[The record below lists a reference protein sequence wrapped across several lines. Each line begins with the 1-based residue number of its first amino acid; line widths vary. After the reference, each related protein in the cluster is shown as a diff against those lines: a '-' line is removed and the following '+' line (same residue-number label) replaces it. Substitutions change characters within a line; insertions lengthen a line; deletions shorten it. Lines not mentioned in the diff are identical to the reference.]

1 MPLIDV
7 KKQQEAKAQVA
18 GICKDKLPS
27 NRRLPLWTD
36 LANPKLA
43 DVWLQGTGT
52 LFGDGK
58 TYGDNLSGKDEYVRL
73 RNDWYQGN
81 FFRTNKGHMVYIGNA
96 KHFDTVA
103 VLGNNLFGKEKD
115 NYLRFHTAR
124 GNSNNDR
131 FLTGGGWA
139 ERFSKL
145 MLMPQ
150 SETGSFVYTKHPVH
164 NGISYAN
171 WWDLLQKIEQS
182 SIPTNK
188 VIVLTYDDTG
198 IIALDRIAQDLANFY
213 AEYGTYIIGALAVAS
228 AIVTAGST
236 AALYL
241 STATKIFSASKVV
254 IDKLATGKPVTST
267 DLMSATGGLLPKESE
282 KYIQTAMNVGANL
295 EQFNKTKNPQAL
307 LRASAEMGIKKEQII
322 NVVDGF
328 VGKKGA
334 DSASFLL
341 NSIEQGAK
349 VDNVMLT
356 MTVLKAQGIV
366 NTSSF
371 NAQTAEMARQFINN
385 TGKEN
390 SPIVQNIATNS
401 LGNVMNAIIPNINNV
416 SKVVLDDMRNK
427 MSQEEYRSWCNM
439 ASARNDLDTA
449 LPNLAY
455 TTMIQQAIESS
466 NANMPYMLP
475 PDVPKEYRACMA
487 LQITADTGIPV
498 VDPFSI
504 KVPATR
510 TTRTTTNKT
519 VIPPKAKK
527 KLRKEYR

>member
-81 FFRTNKGHMVYIGNA
+81 YFRTNKGHMVYIGNE

-103 VLGNNLFGKEKD
+103 VLGNGLFGKEGD
-115 NYLRFHTAR
+115 NYLRFHTGR
-124 GNSNNDR
+124 GFDNNKILRD
-131 FLTGGGWA
+131 GGWA
-139 ERFSKL
+139 ERFSRL
-145 MLMPQ
+145 MFMPQ
-150 SETGSFVYTKHPVH
+150 SETKTWVYRTLPVH
-164 NGISYAN
+164 NGIRYAN
-171 WWDLLQKIEQS
+171 WWDLLRQIEES
-182 SIPTNK
+182 PIPTNK
-188 VIVLTYDDTG
+188 VIVITYSDEG
-198 IIALDRIAQDLANFY
+198 VIALDRIAKDIAKFY
-213 AEYGTYIIGALAVAS
+213 AEYGTYIIGALAIAGT
-228 AIVTAGST
+228 IFTAGT
-236 AALYL
+236 LGATIV
-241 STATKIFSASKVV
+241 STATQIFNGSKTI
-254 IDKLATGKPVTST
+254 IDKLAKGQPITPTEI
-267 DLMSATGGLLPKESE
+267 MSATGGLLPKESE

-295 EQFNKTKNPQAL
+295 DQFNKTRDPQAL

-349 VDNVMLT
+349 IDNVMLT

-475 PDVPKEYRACMA
+475 PDVPKEYRSCMA

-504 KVPATR
+504 KVPAK
-510 TTRTTTNKT
+510 TTTGTTTNKT
-519 VIPPKAKK
+519 VTPPKPKK
-527 KLRKEYR
+527 KMRKEYR

>member
-7 KKQQEAKAQVA
+7 KKQQEAKAQVQS
-18 GICKDKLPS
+18 ICKDKLPS

-36 LANPKLA
+36 LTNPKLA

-58 TYGDNLSGKDEYVRL
+58 TYGTNLSGKDEYIRL

-81 FFRTNKGHMVYIGNA
+81 FYRTNKGHIVYIGNA

-103 VLGNNLFGKEKD
+103 VLGNNLFGKEGD

-124 GNSNNDR
+124 GNRNNDR

-139 ERFSKL
+139 ERFTRL
-145 MLMPQ
+145 MFMPQ
-150 SETGSFVYTKHPVH
+150 SETKTFVYTQQPVH
-164 NGISYAN
+164 NGIRYGN
-171 WWDLLQKIEQS
+171 WFDLLQKIEQS
-182 SIPTNK
+182 PIPTNK
-188 VIVLTYDDTG
+188 VIVLTYDDEG
-198 IIALDRIAQDLANFY
+198 IIALDKIAKDLSKFY
-213 AEYGTYIIGALAVAS
+213 DEYGAYITTALAIAAAV
-228 AIVTAGST
+228 VTAGT
-236 AALYL
+236 ASALVVA
-241 STATKIFSASKVV
+241 TATQIFNASKNV
-254 IDKLATGKPVTST
+254 IDKLATGQPITPT
-267 DLMSATGGLLPKESE
+267 EIMSATGGLLPKESE

-295 EQFNKTKNPQAL
+295 EQFNKNNDPRAL
-307 LRASAEMGIKKEQII
+307 LRASAEIGIKKEQIV

-328 VGKKGA
+328 IGKKGA

-341 NSIEQGAK
+341 DSVEQGAK
-349 VDNVMLT
+349 VDNVMMT
-356 MTVLKAQGIV
+356 MSVLKAQGIV

-371 NAQTAEMARQFINN
+371 NAQTVDMARQFINN
-385 TGKEN
+385 SGKQD

-401 LGNVMNAIIPNINNV
+401 LGNVMNGVIPNINNV

-455 TTMIQQAIESS
+455 TSMIQQAIESS
-466 NANMPYMLP
+466 NANKPYMLP
-475 PDVPKEYRACMA
+475 PDVPKEYRQCMA

-504 KVPATR
+504 KTPTK
-510 TTRTTTNKT
+510 TPTKT
-519 VIPPKAKK
+519 VSQTPAKPKKRF
-527 KLRKEYR
+527 RKEYR

>member
-58 TYGDNLSGKDEYVRL
+58 TYGNNLSGKDEYVRL

-81 FFRTNKGHMVYIGNA
+81 FYRTNKGHMVYIGNA
-96 KHFDTVA
+96 KHPDTIA
-103 VLGNNLFGKEKD
+103 VLGNNLFGKEGE

-131 FLTGGGWA
+131 FLTGGGWG
-139 ERFSKL
+139 ERFSRL

-150 SETGSFVYTKHPVH
+150 SETKTFVYNSLPVH
-164 NGISYAN
+164 NGIRYAN
-171 WWDLLQKIEQS
+171 WWDLLRQIEES
-182 SIPTNK
+182 PIPTNK
-188 VIVLTYDDTG
+188 VIVLTYDDGG
-198 IIALDRIAQDLANFY
+198 IVALDRIAKDLAKFY
-213 AEYGTYIIGALAVAS
+213 DEYGAYITTALAIA
-228 AIVTAGST
+228 ATIVTAGT
-236 AALYL
+236 ASALVVA
-241 STATKIFSASKVV
+241 TATQLFNASKNV
-254 IDKLATGKPVTST
+254 IDKLATGQPISPSEI
-267 DLMSATGGLLPKESE
+267 MSASGGLLPKGSE
-282 KYIQTAMNVGANL
+282 QYIQTAMNVGANL
-295 EQFNKTKNPQAL
+295 EKFNKDRDPQAL
-307 LRASAEMGIKKEQII
+307 LRASTELGIRKDQIV

-328 VGKKGA
+328 LGKKGA

-341 NSIEQGAK
+341 DSVEQGSK
-349 VDNVMLT
+349 IDNTMMT

-371 NAQTAEMARQFINN
+371 NAQTIEMARQFINN
-385 TGKEN
+385 SGKQD
-390 SPIVQNIATNS
+390 SPLVQNIATNS
-401 LGNVMNAIIPNINNV
+401 LGNVMNGIIPNINNV

-427 MSQEEYRSWCNM
+427 MSQEEFRSWCNM

-455 TTMIQQAIESS
+455 TSMVQQAIESS
-466 NANMPYMLP
+466 NANKPYMLP
-475 PDVPKEYRACMA
+475 PDVPKEYRSCMA

-498 VDPFSI
+498 VDPFAI
-504 KVPATR
+504 KVPAKSTS
-510 TTRTTTNKT
+510 TSTKSNQL
-519 VIPPKAKK
+519 PPKPKK
-527 KLRKEYR
+527 RKRKEYV